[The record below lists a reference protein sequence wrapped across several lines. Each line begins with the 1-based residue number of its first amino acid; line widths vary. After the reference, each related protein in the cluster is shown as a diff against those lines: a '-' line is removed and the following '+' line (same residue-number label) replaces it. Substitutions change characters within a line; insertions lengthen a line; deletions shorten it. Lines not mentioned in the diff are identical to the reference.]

1 MGGVERVA
9 AFIARSLAQARSRT
23 VITLADV
30 PNFYTLPP
38 DVARVRLSLADPS
51 HSRLKGAIA
60 TMRRVAVLR
69 RALRDVGPDVVISL
83 QTHLNCVTLLAAAG
97 LGRPVIASDHVAPSR
112 DVLERGP
119 WRLAVRVLYPRAA
132 RLVCVSHGIAAERH
146 WLAADWRVVI
156 SNAAVLDNAA
166 APGDPVL
173 PSSRGPHVIALGHLT
188 AQKGFDLLIPAFAEV
203 AQAYPAW
210 HLTIIGEGPERTRLE
225 QLVVDHGLAGRVQS
239 ARRSAGTGGSASR
252 CSRVQRRLRLSLA
265 LRGLRQYAGR
275 GHGVRSARRR
285 GGLSFRAGGDP

>member
-1 MGGVERVA
+1 
-9 AFIARSLAQARSRT
+9 
-23 VITLADV
+23 
-30 PNFYTLPP
+30 
-38 DVARVRLSLADPS
+38 
-51 HSRLKGAIA
+51 
-60 TMRRVAVLR
+60 MRRVAVLR

-166 APGDPVL
+166 APGEPDPV
-173 PSSRGPHVIALGHLT
+173 PWTLGWVT
-188 AQKGFDLLIPAFAEV
+188 RPWAWP
-203 AQAYPAW
+203 QARV
-210 HLTIIGEGPERTRLE
+210 GG
-225 QLVVDHGLAGRVQS
+225 VVRV
-239 ARRSAGTGGSASR
+239 G
-252 CSRVQRRLRLSLA
+252 
-265 LRGLRQYAGR
+265 
-275 GHGVRSARRR
+275 
-285 GGLSFRAGGDP
+285 